1 MRSRLFKIFL
11 WLAVLVVAF
20 ALGLIWLAGREWT
33 LQKVLAELSTR
44 SNGEIKLI
52 GTRGGL
58 YEGLSFDR
66 LEIRRPEQ
74 LVVLEQGVIL
84 WEPAMFLSRTLHIK
98 HASIARITVEILK
111 KSAEPAQ
118 EPASLE
124 LPFDLAM
131 PLAKVGAIEISEAG
145 KTTRFTSLE
154 LGAQYAGKHWKIE
167 RAALETPWGA
177 IKATLALDATR
188 PFALKSDVALANERA
203 ETPYRVTARLTGK
216 LAEIAATGNFSLR
229 DVANAIAGSATA
241 TLAPF
246 KSQPLVRAGV
256 NVPKLSLRNFDA
268 SLPEAQLAV
277 DATLAP
283 GVADTFKG
291 DISVV
296 NSTRGTLDQERL
308 PLASLKATFSG
319 DAKRIDLADA
329 VIDLGAGGLFK
340 GSASYRNDAAAN
352 FLDRVSLAL
361 NTQNLNLNGLHAKLR
376 KTAIKGDANISPD
389 NGRVKIV
396 GVFREAK
403 LGLDI
408 AAHADRQR
416 LQVDRAELTAG
427 NGRLTLNGNMA
438 LTGAREFQATGTL
451 KKFNAADF
459 GEYPASDLNADLVAS
474 GSAGAAWRVKLASTI
489 TPSRFLAQPLS
500 GKANLNASADAVRD
514 VDIALMLGA
523 NQFIARGGLGLKVG
537 LTESTQLISQP
548 SSRDLRAVVPAQAG
562 TQSTLSRRNEG
573 LDSSLRWNDGVLK
586 SAPKNDADFITWT
599 INAPQLAQLNNQIA
613 GSLIARGTASGAL
626 RSPRITADIDATQL
640 RINEHRIKSV
650 KGSAALS
657 LGTASDT
664 ALSIDLKLSDYASP
678 RIALNNASAKL
689 DGTRAAHTLA
699 LSAVNS
705 DFNLRLAALGAL
717 DNANRWRGDITQLD
731 NRGSVPFNLLAA
743 ASLAASADGRVE
755 VGAARFDVGGGKL
768 EIAQFRLGNGA
779 IATRGSGTDLPLA
792 VAVPFSAALKR
803 NLDTTLRLGAEWD
816 IATTSGAVSAAN
828 TPIKVSG
835 KLRLFRQSGD
845 VRLLAEPPFA
855 AGLDALDF
863 KADVTDNLVKATLA
877 VSGKQLGRIDFTATT
892 RAEQLGQAW
901 GIPPTAALQLQGEI
915 DVPSLVW
922 VTRFAGQPGIKLDGK
937 LRATVAGT
945 GTFGSPQ
952 LSGRAAG
959 SALTFAWPEHGI
971 SYKNGTLEAEFSD
984 DTLRVKRLTFAAG
997 EGNLEADG
1005 TLTFASLKSTG
1016 KLKVKLDRFEAV
1028 SRPDRLVVASGE
1040 GSLDLAENKVSISA
1054 RLKADRGFFEL
1065 PEKSDV
1071 TISDDIVIIGKAAP
1085 VEKNKNKMTTK
1096 VDLDVDLGQRFQ
1108 IRGAG
1113 LNGRLAGT
1121 LHVSG
1126 AGAGLPRAVGTINI
1140 EDATYAVYGQKLAV
1154 ERGSLTFAG
1163 PIQNPGIDLYAVRK
1177 NPQPSLAGNTVEAG
1191 VEVRGSALAPRAK
1204 LVSTPD
1210 VPETEKLSWLVLG
1223 RGLESSS
1230 QADFGLLSAAAS
1242 GLLGSGRA
1250 ASVQARIAGALGV
1263 DEFGISP
1270 PSSGQGGLL
1279 TLGKRISS
1287 RLFVVY
1293 EQGLGKVSN
1302 ILKVRYTLSKRWSVQ
1317 AQAGTESAVD
1327 VLYTLSFD

>member
-1 MRSRLFKIFL
+1 MRSRVFKILL
-11 WLAVLVVAF
+11 WLAVLMVSF
-20 ALGLIWLAGREWT
+20 ALGLLWLAGREWT
-33 LQKVLAELSTR
+33 LQTVLAELSSR

-52 GTRGGL
+52 GARGGL

-74 LVVLEQGVIL
+74 VVVLEQGVLL
-84 WEPAMFLSRTLHIK
+84 WEPTMFLSKTLHVK

-111 KSAEPAQ
+111 KSSEPAQ

-131 PLAKVGAIEISEAG
+131 PLAKVGAIEIIEAG
-145 KTTRFTSLE
+145 KITRLSSLE
-154 LGAQYAGKHWKIE
+154 LGAQYAGKRWQIE

-177 IKATLALDATR
+177 VKATLAVDATK
-188 PFALKSDVALANERA
+188 PFALKSELSFANERA
-203 ETPYRVTARLTGK
+203 ETPYRVTASLTGK
-216 LAEIAATGNFSLR
+216 LAEINASGGFSLK
-229 DVANAIAGSATA
+229 DAANAITGSATA

-246 KSQPLVRAGV
+246 KSQPLVRADV
-256 NVPKLSLRNFDA
+256 KVPNLILRSFDA
-268 SLPEAQLAV
+268 GLPEAQLAV
-277 DATLAP
+277 NATLEP
-283 GVADTFKG
+283 GAADTFKG
-291 DISVV
+291 AISIV
-296 NSTRGTLDQERL
+296 NASRGTLDQERL
-308 PLASLKATFSG
+308 PLASLTASFSG

-329 VIDLGAGGLFK
+329 VIDLGSGGLFK
-340 GSASYRNDAAAN
+340 GRASYRNDAAAN

-376 KTAIKGDANISPD
+376 KTAIKGEANISPD
-389 NGRVKIV
+389 NGRVKIA

-403 LGLDI
+403 LALDI
-408 AAHADRQR
+408 AAHADRQQ

-427 NGRLTLNGNMA
+427 NGGLALNGNMG
-438 LTGAREFQATGTL
+438 LTGTREFQVNGTL

-459 GEYPASDLNADLVAS
+459 GAYPASDLNADIVAS
-474 GSAGAAWRVKLASTI
+474 GSASAPWRVKLASTI
-489 TPSRFLAQPLS
+489 TPSRLLSQPLS
-500 GKANLNASADAVRD
+500 GKANLNANAEAIRD

-523 NQFIARGGLGLKVG
+523 NQFVALGGIGNKGEARV
-537 LTESTQLISQP
+537 STSP
-548 SSRDLRAVVPAQAG
+548 PGAVPNA
-562 TQSTLSRRNEG
+562 
-573 LDSSLRWNDGVLK
+573 
-586 SAPKNDADFITWT
+586 ITWT
-599 INAPQLAQLNNQIA
+599 INAPQLTQLNSEIS
-613 GSLIARGTASGAL
+613 GSLIVKGTATGAL
-626 RSPRITADIDATQL
+626 RSPRVTADIDATQL
-640 RINEHRIKSV
+640 RFNEHRIKSV
-650 KGSAALS
+650 KGSATLS
-657 LGTASDT
+657 LGSVADA
-664 ALSIDLKLSDYASP
+664 ALSMDLKLTDYASP
-678 RIALNNASAKL
+678 KIALSNASAKL
-689 DGTRAAHTLA
+689 DGTRAAHILM
-699 LSAVNS
+699 LSAFNP
-705 DFNLRLAALGAL
+705 DFNVRLAARGAL
-717 DNANRWRGDITQLD
+717 DAANRWRGDITQLD

-743 ASLAASADGRVE
+743 VPLTASADGRVE
-755 VGAARFDVGGGKL
+755 LGTARFDVGGGKL
-768 EIAQFRLGNGA
+768 EIAQFRLADGA
-779 IATRGSGTDLPLA
+779 ITTRGSGTDLPLA
-792 VAVPFSAALKR
+792 VAVPFSEALKR
-803 NLDTTLRLGAEWD
+803 NIDTTLRLGAEWD
-816 IATTSGAVSAAN
+816 IATASGAVPVGA

-845 VRLLAEPPFA
+845 VRFLAEPPFA
-855 AGLDALDF
+855 AGLDVLDL
-863 KADVTDNLVKATLA
+863 KADIADNVLKATLA
-877 VSGKQLGRIDFTATT
+877 VSGKQLGRIDFAATT
-892 RAEQLGQAW
+892 RAEQRGQAW

-922 VTRFAGQPGIKLDGK
+922 VTRVAGQPGISLDGK
-937 LRATVAGT
+937 LRATVAST

-952 LSGRAAG
+952 LSGRASG
-959 SALTFAWPEHGI
+959 SALKFAWPEHGI

-984 DTLRVKRLTFAAG
+984 DTVRVKRLTFAAG
-997 EGNLEADG
+997 EGSLEADG
-1005 TLTFASLKSTG
+1005 TLTLASLKSSG

-1040 GSLDLAENKVSISA
+1040 GSMDLEENKVSISA
-1054 RLKADRGFFEL
+1054 KLKADRGFFEL
-1065 PEKSDV
+1065 PEKSDL

-1085 VEKNKNKMTTK
+1085 AEKKENKMTTK

-1121 LHVSG
+1121 LHVAGS
-1126 AGAGLPRAVGTINI
+1126 GAGLPRAVGTLNI
-1140 EDATYAVYGQKLAV
+1140 EDGTYAVYGQKLAV

-1230 QADFGLLSAAAS
+1230 QADFSLLSAAAS
-1242 GLLGSGRA
+1242 GLLGSGQA

-1270 PSSGQGGLL
+1270 PGSGQGGLL

-1287 RLFVVY
+1287 RLFVAY

-1302 ILKVRYTLSKRWSVQ
+1302 IVKVRYTLSKRWSVQ

-1327 VLYTLSFD
+1327 ALYTLSFD